1 MRRAFSLAEIML
13 AIGILGVGML
23 MVAATFP
30 VGIDQSRIV
39 AEQSYGPIIA
49 NEAFAML
56 ELLLNDPSTEPR
68 IGDQAAPG
76 VPLSTFRAAIA
87 NGGGA
92 AFSDELVVLQGP
104 PPLFHNLNN
113 WLSRPVGTD
122 LGGNTRYYPSV
133 PATATFVSATEG
145 FRWSL
150 PDGRDPPYTWSA
162 LFRTQPNA
170 VQFVVF
176 VNRRS
181 SDAPILVEGPEAIGN
196 EIFFKGSSSPQM
208 DRIDPK
214 TNNVMTTVPASAFGE
229 GMYIVAPNGAIGRVT
244 SIELDRGASPP
255 KPRIV
260 TSLNWPAATPNV
272 RFWFIPADPQ
282 TGKSPCIGVYSRT
295 YPMY

>member
-13 AIGILGVGML
+13 AIGILGIGML

-30 VGIDQSRIV
+30 VGIDQARVV

-49 NEAFAML
+49 NEAFAL
-56 ELLLNDPSTEPR
+56 AELYLKEPSTGR
-68 IGDQAAPG
+68 RVWDQANIAGGPLASFRDSLAVG
-76 VPLSTFRAAIA
+76 PNLTSLLVPAA
-87 NGGGA
+87 GA
-92 AFSDELVVLQGP
+92 TLDINV
-104 PPLFHNLNN
+104 
-113 WLSRPVGTD
+113 WLSAPSQPY
-122 LGGNTRYYPSV
+122 LGGQTGYYPSV
-133 PATATFVSATEG
+133 PAVPIGDPRTG
-145 FRWSL
+145 FHWKL
-150 PDGRDPPYTWSA
+150 ADGRDPPYTWSMLYRRQA
-162 LFRTQPNA
+162 PA
-170 VQFVVF
+170 SVQFTVF

-181 SDAPILVEGPEAIGN
+181 TATPILVEGPEAIGN
-196 EIFFKGSSSPQM
+196 EIFFNGTSSPQM

-214 TNNVMTTVPASAFGE
+214 TNTVMPSPVLSSAFGE
-229 GMYIVAPNGAIGRVT
+229 GMYIVRPNGAIGRVT

-260 TSLNWPAATPNV
+260 TTFNWPTAVSNV